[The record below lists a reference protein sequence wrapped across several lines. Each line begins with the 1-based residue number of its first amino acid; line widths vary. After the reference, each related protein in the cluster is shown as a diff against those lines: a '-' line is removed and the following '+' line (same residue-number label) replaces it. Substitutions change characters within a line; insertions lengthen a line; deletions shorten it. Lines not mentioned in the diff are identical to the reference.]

1 MWNRIDLK
9 MRAKAAL
16 GRNYWVCVGTA
27 FVLLLLTGGITA
39 SVGARGS
46 AQYADSFDSLQ
57 LEEINS
63 LSDLW
68 VRSRIFRILVL
79 VISIVA
85 VLTIVYSIF
94 VGNVIQVGGCRF
106 FTLNQTEQVNTKT
119 LFSMF
124 RSGGYSNIVVT
135 MFLMN
140 LYITLWSLLFFFP
153 GIIKSYEYRMVPY
166 ILAENPSMDRR
177 EAFAISKRM
186 MQGKKW
192 ATFVFDLSFL
202 GWDILSSFTFGL
214 LAFFFVIPYKYAA
227 DAEVYT
233 ANRAIA
239 FEEGYIH

>member
-27 FVLLLLTGGITA
+27 FVLLVLTRGL
-39 SVGARGS
+39 SVVAGTGS
-46 AQYADSFDSLQ
+46 STRYTGDFDSSQ
-57 LEEINS
+57 WEEINS

-85 VLTIVYSIF
+85 VFTIVYSIF

>member
-16 GRNYWVCVGTA
+16 GRNYWCCVGTA
-27 FVLLLLTGGITA
+27 FVLFLLTGGISA
-39 SVGARGS
+39 GAGARGG
-46 AQYADSFDSLQ
+46 AQYTDSFDSSQ
-57 LEEINS
+57 WEEINS

-68 VRSRIFRILVL
+68 IRSRIFRILVL

-85 VLTIVYSIF
+85 VLSIVYFIF
-94 VGNVIQVGGCRF
+94 AGNVIKVGGCRF
-106 FTLNQTEQVNTKT
+106 FVLNQTEHVGTKT

-153 GIIKSYEYRMVPY
+153 GIIKAYEYRMVPY

-177 EAFAISKRM
+177 EVFAISKRM
-186 MQGKKW
+186 MRGKKW
-192 ATFVFDLSFL
+192 ATFVFDLSFF

-214 LAFFFVIPYKYAA
+214 LSFFYVMPYKLAA
-227 DAEVYT
+227 DAEIYT